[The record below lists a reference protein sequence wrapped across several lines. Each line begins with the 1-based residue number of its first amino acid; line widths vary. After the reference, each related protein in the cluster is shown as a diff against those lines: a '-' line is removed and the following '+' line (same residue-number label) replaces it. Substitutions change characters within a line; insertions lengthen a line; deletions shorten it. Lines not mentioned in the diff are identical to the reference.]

1 MLGRQRVQLAV
12 DIAPLAHAQRREE
25 ILVARLDQLAL
36 RLAVFDL
43 GLIPVPEPEPGE
55 KLRLLVGELAVRRV
69 GRSLPLLRPLARVL
83 HRQCGGDHQHLAQAA
98 LVAGGDDHPPEPRIE
113 RHLRQFL
120 AGRRQ
125 RMFGRHRTEFE
136 QQLVTVAD
144 RLARR
149 RLEEGKILDVAQT
162 QRLHAQDHAGQ
173 RRAHDLRV
181 GVRRPQGEILL
192 FVEADA
198 HPRRH
203 PAAAPGTLVGRSL
216 GDLLDLQLL
225 DLVAIRVALDAR
237 QPRIDDVAD
246 SRHGQRGLGDVGRQ
260 HDAAA
265 DVRLEDAALLL
276 GRQAGKQGQ
285 DLGVRRVVLAQRLGR
300 LADLALARQEDQ
312 HVARPDAMQLVAGV
326 GDRIVEIALVVG
338 CGVARR
344 VLRPWRLLQRAIT
357 QLDRKQ
363 PARNLDHRR
372 AAEVLRKALGIDRR
386 RGDDQLQVAPLRQ
399 QLLEIAEQ
407 EVDVQ
412 AALVRLVDDQR
423 VVLFEPGVALRLGEQ
438 DAVGHQLDEGIG
450 RAAVA
455 ETDLVADQAAGFA
468 LQLLRDARRRCPRG
482 DPPRLRVADQA
493 SRSAAEFETDLRD
506 LRRLARAG
514 FAADDDHGV
523 LRDQRRDFVAASVD
537 RQVVG
542 KLRFRQA
549 RPARR
554 DGRARSAEQL
564 VALRLQRIALAAEEV
579 PQVARHRPQTA
590 LIARQAVGEGVSRQ
604 GWHSRLR
611 RRGAD

>member
-1 MLGRQRVQLAV
+1 
-12 DIAPLAHAQRREE
+12 
-25 ILVARLDQLAL
+25 
-36 RLAVFDL
+36 
-43 GLIPVPEPEPGE
+43 
-55 KLRLLVGELAVRRV
+55 VRRV
-69 GRSLPLLRPLARVL
+69 
-83 HRQCGGDHQHLAQAA
+83 
-98 LVAGGDDHPPEPRIE
+98 
-113 RHLRQFL
+113 
-120 AGRRQ
+120 
-125 RMFGRHRTEFE
+125 M
-136 QQLVTVAD
+136 
-144 RLARR
+144 
-149 RLEEGKILDVAQT
+149 
-162 QRLHAQDHAGQ
+162 
-173 RRAHDLRV
+173 
-181 GVRRPQGEILL
+181 
-192 FVEADA
+192 
-198 HPRRH
+198 
-203 PAAAPGTLVGRSL
+203 
-216 GDLLDLQLL
+216 
-225 DLVAIRVALDAR
+225 
-237 QPRIDDVAD
+237 
-246 SRHGQRGLGDVGRQ
+246 
-260 HDAAA
+260 
-265 DVRLEDAALLL
+265 
-276 GRQAGKQGQ
+276 
-285 DLGVRRVVLAQRLGR
+285 LAQRFGR
-300 LADLALARQEDQ
+300 VTDLALARQEDQ

-326 GDRIVEIALVVG
+326 GNRVVEIALVVR
-338 CGVARR
+338 CGAARR
-344 VLRPWRLLQRAIT
+344 VRHRFAWRLLQRAIT

-372 AAEVLRKALGIDRR
+372 ATEVLRKALGIDRR
-386 RGDDQLQVAPLRQ
+386 RSDDQLQVAPLRQ

-468 LQLLRDARRRCPRG
+468 LQLLRDARRRRPRG

-542 KLRFRQA
+542 KLRFWQA

-564 VALRLQRIALAAEEV
+564 VALRLQRIALAAENV

-590 LIARQAVGEGVSRQ
+590 LIECQAVGEGVSRQ